1 MDFSDEDTRRA
12 AQTKE
17 WIESRIAK
25 LEDEASR
32 LKELLELLDMIL
44 RKTSFKPASSIAI
57 TSTQAPLKQE
67 IPLTPKPVKASSKTA
82 SKTEFKE
89 IRSLKRASDGKP
101 LANAYISDSTV
112 GIVPVSDVPLSS
124 LTPPFTS
131 YFLKK
136 VLDVMVSK
144 DMEMVSSGSLEKDDI
159 LNYKVDEEDG
169 VIKKI
174 MINNYRDQSRLTEI
188 LNLTA
193 WTITR
198 MLEKAK

>member
-1 MDFSDEDTRRA
+1 MDFSEEDIKRA

-32 LKELLELLDMIL
+32 LNELLTLLDMIL
-44 RKTSFKPASSIAI
+44 RKTSFKPASSIPI
-57 TSTQAPLKQE
+57 ISTQAPIKQE
-67 IPLTPKPVKASSKTA
+67 ISQAPKPLRSSSKTA

-101 LANAYISDSTV
+101 LANAYISDSSV
-112 GIVPVSDVPLSS
+112 GIVPVSDVPVNTS
-124 LTPPFTS
+124 TPPFTS

-144 DMEMVSSGSLEKDDI
+144 DMEIASSGGLEKEDV
-159 LNYKVDEEDG
+159 LNYKVDEESG

-174 MINNYRDQSRLTEI
+174 IINNYRDQSRLTEI
-188 LNLTA
+188 LNLTV